1 MNSFMRLKGEPMN
14 KNLYQKIYDIMN
26 ETKALPKDMSI
37 AGQYKAISEAVVLNE
52 IKPLLKKHRVIIF
65 PIDVTSKQEGK
76 LTMLETRFK
85 IVDVE
90 SGESEVLAA
99 PGNGADPQD
108 KGSGK
113 AWTYA
118 YKALLQKTFMLFSG
132 EDTDNTHSDEITK
145 TVEKDSK
152 KLNSL
157 VDAFN
162 GMTKERQD
170 AALKHYKVKDVT
182 DIPASIWDQA
192 TAMMLK

>member
-1 MNSFMRLKGEPMN
+1 M
-14 KNLYQKIYDIMN
+14 KNLYKKIYDIMD
-26 ETKALPKDMSI
+26 ETKALPKDMSV

-65 PIDVTSKQEGK
+65 PVDVTSKQEGK
-76 LTMLETRFK
+76 LTVLETKFK
-85 IVDVE
+85 IVDID
-90 SGESEVLAA
+90 SGESEILAA

-145 TVEKDSK
+145 AVEKNDK
-152 KLNSL
+152 KLSAL

-162 GMTKERQD
+162 AMTPERQQ
-170 AALKHYKVKDVT
+170 AALKHYKVKDIT
-182 DIPASIWDQA
+182 EISPTIWSKA
-192 TAMMLK
+192 TEMMLK